1 MQLTTRSDDHAGIE
15 VHHFDQAVAT
25 SDDIQLLRHHIYTNK
40 VVILKAQEL
49 KPAAFVEL
57 GRHFGTPVSYY
68 EPMYHHPEN
77 DLIFVSSNLTRPEG
91 QIGVPKTGGFWHADY
106 QFMPEPFAFT
116 LFYPQKLPHG
126 TRGTRFIN
134 MATAYERLSPRLK
147 EAVGGT
153 VSKHS
158 ARRYVKIRPSDVYRP
173 IGEVL
178 ADIERVTPPQTWPT
192 VLVHPATG
200 ERILYISEAFTYA
213 IEDAHGNALPTSLLD
228 DLLDASGQLDDSYEH
243 PNIFVQTYEP
253 GDLVLWDNRTLIHR
267 ALHNPTNEPTESF
280 RVTVTDE
287 HPLSAEVAA

>member
-1 MQLTTRSDDHAGIE
+1 MQLTTAVGQHAGVE
-15 VHHFDQAVAT
+15 VHDFDPAAAT
-25 SDDIQLLRHHIYTNK
+25 YSDIQLLRQRIYENK
-40 VVILKAQEL
+40 VVVLKAQEL

-57 GRHFGTPVSYY
+57 GRHFGTPVAYY

-77 DLIFVSSNLTRPEG
+77 ELIFVSSNLTRPEG
-91 QIGVPKTGGFWHADY
+91 QMGVPKTGGFWHADY

-116 LFYPQKLPHG
+116 LFYPQRLPTG

-134 MATAYERLSPRLK
+134 MAIAYERLSPQLK
-147 EAVGGT
+147 DAIAGT
-153 VSKHS
+153 YSKHS

-192 VLVHPATG
+192 VLLHPVTG

-213 IEDAHGNALPTSLLD
+213 IEDAQGKALPSQLLD
-228 DLLDASGQLDDSYEH
+228 ELLSASGQLDDSYEH

-267 ALHNPTNEPTESF
+267 ALHNPSNEPTESF

-287 HPLSAEVAA
+287 HPLGAEVAA